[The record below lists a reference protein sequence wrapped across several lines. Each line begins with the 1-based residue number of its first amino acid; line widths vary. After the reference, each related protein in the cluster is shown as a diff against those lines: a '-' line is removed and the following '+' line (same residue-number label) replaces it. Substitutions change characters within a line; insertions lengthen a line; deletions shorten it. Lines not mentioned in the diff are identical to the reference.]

1 MTDFNSQGRTRPYNV
16 VDLQNCKNH
25 QSVYTCLSR
34 GSTYQGTIIVQ
45 GFDHSKFMGGVTGW
59 LCQEFRE
66 LELLDEITR
75 LKYEGNLSPKV
86 EGATRAAL
94 IHSYRTL
101 KGGKYVPKTIHGAL
115 KWSEKD
121 PFEVEDPYKEAEW
134 ELVKHT
140 KGKNSDQKLNANVE
154 ADANT
159 DPSNNLTRDA
169 LLEAKY
175 TGNSTSV
182 NQQGDEP
189 LCFTWNEATYS
200 CAFDTLFGILHHVYQ
215 SQNIFWF
222 SNIQSQNE

>member
-1 MTDFNSQGRTRPYNV
+1 
-16 VDLQNCKNH
+16 
-25 QSVYTCLSR
+25 
-34 GSTYQGTIIVQ
+34 
-45 GFDHSKFMGGVTGW
+45 MGGVTGW
-59 LCQEFRE
+59 LRQEFRE

-75 LKYEGNLSPKV
+75 LKYEGNRSPKV

-140 KGKNSDQKLNANVE
+140 KGKNSDQKLNANAKYVPAKGSTQLAMLSTD
-154 ADANT
+154 ADGRT
-159 DPSNNLTRDA
+159 KR
-169 LLEAKY
+169 KY
-175 TGNSTSV
+175 TGDP
-182 NQQGDEP
+182 GDSNERYP

-215 SQNIFWF
+215 SQNILWC
-222 SNIQSQNE
+222 SNIQSQN